1 MAQPYLLRIR
11 LEIGLISDVAVWE
24 GAEVLFQ
31 HLYRL
36 LQRKVAGPIREN
48 EVVQLAFLHH
58 AQIPF
63 QVAGQVLQYIG
74 MPFPTGRGA
83 QRLQQLVYIADGEVT
98 NIVRALG
105 DRTPERLVLLAIAG
119 HQQIFVA
126 TVEAL
131 QACLAET
138 LLDRKSTRLNSSH
151 VRISYAVFC
160 LKKKNGD
167 SRIG

>member
-1 MAQPYLLRIR
+1 MPAERAAFLLPAGRFETTSVEAWCLSEQMAQPYLLRIR

-48 EVVQLAFLHH
+48 EFVQLAFLGH

-74 MPFPTGRGA
+74 MPSDCRGPSA
-83 QRLQQLVYIADGEVT
+83 
-98 NIVRALG
+98 
-105 DRTPERLVLLAIAG
+105 
-119 HQQIFVA
+119 F
-126 TVEAL
+126 
-131 QACLAET
+131 
-138 LLDRKSTRLNSSH
+138 SSW
-151 VRISYAVFC
+151 
-160 LKKKNGD
+160 
-167 SRIG
+167 